1 MGIEYKTC
9 DWHGPCSNVTVGV
22 SPTNQGRFKTGDLGR
37 IPREFFSRTAE
48 FRHSI
53 NLNLRTR
60 RLGVVAGNSA
70 CKVID
75 RLKRRAHLARPDSHE
90 FEVQVMQQIIENG
103 YPISLL
109 IAEHSR
115 MGCNLM
121 ETALRRCR
129 HITVAASAVE
139 STEFMEAYR
148 TSNPDVCIISSGL
161 KDGPTAGFRA
171 ARELRELSRSVSII
185 MLLEAAERALVIEAF
200 RSGARGILTRDDPFE
215 LLPKCI
221 QKVHEGQV
229 WANSEQLKFIIES
242 VAENSPKAIT
252 DARGATLLTNRELS
266 LVQLVAE
273 GRTNRDISRELHL
286 SEHTVRNYL
295 FRIFNKL
302 GVSTRL
308 ELALYAINQRDT
320 SSNSYIADS

>member
-1 MGIEYKTC
+1 MRRETEDHPAKPG
-9 DWHGPCSNVTVGV
+9 TVA
-22 SPTNQGRFKTGDLGR
+22 QL
-37 IPREFFSRTAE
+37 
-48 FRHSI
+48 RH
-53 NLNLRTR
+53 
-60 RLGVVAGNSA
+60 
-70 CKVID
+70 
-75 RLKRRAHLARPDSHE
+75 HE
-90 FEVQVMQQIIENG
+90 LEVHVMQHVTDNT

-139 STEFMEAYR
+139 SSELIEAYR
-148 TSNPDVCIISSGL
+148 ASSPDVCIISSAL
-161 KDGPTAGFRA
+161 KDGPTAGFRITH
-171 ARELRELSRSVSII
+171 ELREMSRSLAII
-185 MLLEAAERALVIEAF
+185 MLLEAAERALVVEAF
-200 RSGARGILTRDDPFE
+200 RSGAQGILTRDDPFE

-221 QKVHEGQV
+221 QRVREGQV
-229 WANSEQLKFIIES
+229 WANSEQLKFLIES
-242 VAENSPKAIT
+242 VAENSPRAIT

-308 ELALYAINQRDT
+308 ELALYAINQREAP
-320 SSNSYIADS
+320 NSYIADS